1 MSILDG
7 LGLGAQRRLARIQ
20 REFAKIRRT
29 LVTVSNAKV
38 VLAAPPKNGQSKNGN
53 TNGVHKAAAAQA
65 VAPAASAPE
74 RLVAPEP
81 APLPNVAPEPVRAPE
96 PVPAPVAAVAS
107 VTAAPVVPAAPPPL
121 PPVHAPVPT
130 PTGSVM
136 RRSEP
141 IFSPPNTP
149 EATSNFSLRTDPRGG
164 EIYLGEQGTGE
175 AGGARL
181 REARRLNWIAI
192 CGVAIAFVNLVGL
205 FVAIY
210 MAGTMIKS
218 ATAATKDSLGATK
231 VDQRAWVGLGDTT
244 LLMRYSKTKIG
255 MTMNLDNTGKTPASI
270 DAIDIK
276 VTAVDA
282 ASNRRTV
289 LISRHIGSRSLA
301 PSGHETLTVLES
313 KPLSDADFASL
324 VNHRARHEFAA
335 VVRYRD
341 VFGDAHHTN
350 ICKAIEGSATDMSFG
365 STFAS
370 CDPNDMD

>member
-7 LGLGAQRRLARIQ
+7 IGPGAQRRLARIQ

-38 VLAAPPKNGQSKNGN
+38 VLAAPPVRHGPSKNG
-53 TNGVHKAAAAQA
+53 NGVHKAPAAQA
-65 VAPAASAPE
+65 VAPP
-74 RLVAPEP
+74 P
-81 APLPNVAPEPVRAPE
+81 APLPDVAPEL
-96 PVPAPVAAVAS
+96 
-107 VTAAPVVPAAPPPL
+107 VPAAPPAPL
-121 PPVHAPVPT
+121 AAPAPG
-130 PTGSVM
+130 PVM

-149 EATSNFSLRTDPRGG
+149 EATSNFSLRADPRGG
-164 EIYLGEQGTGE
+164 EIYLGEQGAAE

-192 CGVAIAFVNLVGL
+192 CGVGIAFVNLIGL

-210 MAGTMIKS
+210 MAGAMINS

-244 LLMRYSKTKIG
+244 LLMRYGRSKIG

-270 DAIDIK
+270 DGIDIK

-282 ASNRRTV
+282 ASNRRT
-289 LISRHIGSRSLA
+289 LLSAKHIGSRSLA

-313 KPLSDADFASL
+313 RPLSDADFGSL
-324 VNHRARHEFAA
+324 VSRRTRHEFAV

-350 ICKAIEGSATDMSFG
+350 ICKAIEGTASDMSFG

>member
-7 LGLGAQRRLARIQ
+7 IGPGAQRRLARIQ

-38 VLAAPPKNGQSKNGN
+38 VLAAPPVKGGPSKNG
-53 TNGVHKAAAAQA
+53 NGVHKAPAAQA
-65 VAPAASAPE
+65 AAPAPERPVAPA
-74 RLVAPEP
+74 P
-81 APLPNVAPEPVRAPE
+81 APIPEVTPD

-107 VTAAPVVPAAPPPL
+107 VVAAPVVPAAPPAPL
-121 PPVHAPVPT
+121 PAPAPAG
-130 PTGSVM
+130 PVM
-136 RRSEP
+136 RRPEP

-149 EATSNFSLRTDPRGG
+149 EATSSFSLRTDPRGG
-164 EIYLGEQGTGE
+164 EIYLGEQGAAE

-192 CGVAIAFVNLVGL
+192 CGVAIAFVNLIGL

-210 MAGTMIKS
+210 MAGTMINS

-244 LLMRYSKTKIG
+244 LLMRYGKTKIG

-282 ASNRRTV
+282 ASNRRT
-289 LISRHIGSRSLA
+289 LLTAKHIGSRSLA
-301 PSGHETLTVLES
+301 PSGHETLTILES
-313 KPLSDADFASL
+313 KPLSDADFGSL
-324 VNHRARHEFAA
+324 VNRRTRHEFAV

-350 ICKAIEGSATDMSFG
+350 ICKAIEGSASDMSFG

>member
-1 MSILDG
+1 MFILDG
-7 LGLGAQRRLARIQ
+7 IGLGAQRRLARIQ

-38 VLAAPPKNGQSKNGN
+38 VLAAPPATNGHAKNGRSNGA
-53 TNGVHKAAAAQA
+53 HK
-65 VAPAASAPE
+65 APAARPAAPTPKP
-74 RLVAPEP
+74 LVAPEP
-81 APLPNVAPEPVRAPE
+81 APIPDVAPE

-107 VTAAPVVPAAPPPL
+107 VAAAPVAPVAPPAPVPAAPPAPL
-121 PPVHAPVPT
+121 PAPAPA
-130 PTGSVM
+130 GSVM
-136 RRSEP
+136 RRPQP
-141 IFSPPNTP
+141 IFSPPKPP
-149 EATSNFSLRTDPRGG
+149 EATSNFSLRTDPRSG
-164 EIYLGEQGTGE
+164 EIYLGEQATGE

-192 CGVAIAFVNLVGL
+192 CGVAIALVNLVGL

-218 ATAATKDSLGATK
+218 ATAATKDSLSATK
-231 VDQRAWVGLGDTT
+231 VDQRAWVGLGETT

-270 DAIDIK
+270 DAIDVK
-276 VTAVDA
+276 VTAVDT

-289 LISRHIGSRSLA
+289 LTTRHIGSRSLS
-301 PSGHETLTVLES
+301 PSGHETLTVLEA
-313 KPLSDADFASL
+313 KPLSDGDFASL
-324 VNHRARHEFAA
+324 VNSRTRHEFAV

-341 VFGDAHHTN
+341 VFGDGHHTN
-350 ICKAIEGSATDMSFG
+350 ICKAIGGSAVDMSFG